1 MEEAIDQC
9 TNPSEDMW
17 PLIKPFLPS
26 KQHLSSCLQLQTKSG
41 TITSFE
47 SMAKCFN
54 DFFCSIKHEIG
65 KHFDSSFPTTLNH
78 QVH

>member
-1 MEEAIDQC
+1 MEEEIDQC
-9 TNPSEDMW
+9 ANRSEDMW
-17 PLIKPFLPS
+17 PLIKLFLSS

-54 DFFCSIKHEIG
+54 DFFCSMKHEIG